1 MMPLGAWGNAG
12 FEGCSEWQV
21 VQRRSTIANA
31 CPSGTVIASV
41 APVPAAPG
49 AGRAVK
55 TIAATNA
62 AAPAITA
69 RQSERP
75 RAFITYLSA
84 TPAMQTRI
92 STSQPSGWP

>member
-1 MMPLGAWGNAG
+1 VAGDAAPLDDRERLRVGYGDRERGAGAG
-12 FEGCSEWQV
+12 
-21 VQRRSTIANA
+21 
-31 CPSGTVIASV
+31 
-41 APVPAAPG
+41 APG

-62 AAPAITA
+62 ATPATTA

-75 RAFITYLSA
+75 RAFITYLST